1 MIKTVKIK
9 FANIVLPIGMI
20 GILFRYIITQGQTDA
35 IQITKGNYHKTYPTR
50 IPNGNDWAH
59 FRARSCEIDFQTKCK
74 KPEISVSVSYL
85 VPKHFR
91 SEIQLRMIQP
101 LVLS

>member
-9 FANIVLPIGMI
+9 SPNIVLPICMI
-20 GILFRYIITQGQTDA
+20 ITPQYNIITQGQTDA

-59 FRARSCEIDFQTKCK
+59 FRARSCEIDFQTKLK
-74 KPEISVSVSYL
+74 KT
-85 VPKHFR
+85 
-91 SEIQLRMIQP
+91 
-101 LVLS
+101 